1 MNERE
6 VPPGEMQLTDKPQLN
21 PGPELEEQL
30 AYLHSEPLPR
40 KRRFPHTK
48 DTLPT
53 PPLSAWKVA
62 PLLGALTLAFGHRAL
77 RRPPT
82 SSKDK
87 S

>member
-21 PGPELEEQL
+21 PRPELEEQL
-30 AYLHSEPLPR
+30 AYLHSVPQPR
-40 KRRFPHTK
+40 KRRFPHK
-48 DTLPT
+48 NDTLPT

-77 RRPPT
+77 RRPPA
-82 SSKDK
+82 SPDDK